1 MRQYELAL
9 KSTLRINTF
18 YWLFSTLILIHFF
31 VEIVYLL
38 LLLTGGK
45 IWIEPELELMIYRYI
60 QMMNK
65 SVTIAFPAHRE

>member
-9 KSTLRINTF
+9 KSTLRIITF
-18 YWLFSTLILIHFF
+18 SWLFSTLILIHFF

-45 IWIEPELELMIYRYI
+45 IWIEPELEIDDL
-60 QMMNK
+60 
-65 SVTIAFPAHRE
+65 